1 MTNLPHDRFCDEIV
15 AQTGLLREVVAGA
28 DLSATVPTAP
38 DWALAGL
45 LGHVGGNLRA
55 VEQAVRTGVPVT
67 EPEREVP
74 GHAGPGGDDPASLDA
89 WLASAAAAA
98 ADTLRSAGPDAEAQL
113 WDIRWP
119 TAAWACRAAQDIVV
133 HRADA
138 AGTVGAAYRVDGDLA
153 VDAVDEFLDL
163 LSGLA
168 AAGSG
173 DGSDSSS
180 EDGAGGGVR
189 AEAEGEAGP
198 GPGGTVHLHA
208 TDAGPGLSAEW
219 LLTPDRPAFRWRH
232 AHEKATAAVRAPL
245 ADLLRVVTRRLPPDA
260 DGVEVLGDRAVLDAW
275 LERMRLK

>member
-1 MTNLPHDRFCDEIV
+1 MANLPHDRFCDEIV
-15 AQTGLLREVVAGA
+15 AQTGLLRAVVAGA

-38 DWALAGL
+38 DWALADL
-45 LGHVGGNLRA
+45 LRHVGGNLRA

-119 TAAWACRAAQDIVV
+119 TAAWARRAAQDIVV

-168 AAGSG
+168 AAGPGSEG
-173 DGSDSSS
+173 D
-180 EDGAGGGVR
+180 
-189 AEAEGEAGP
+189 P

-208 TDAGPGLSAEW
+208 TDAGPGLAAEW
-219 LLTPDRPAFRWRH
+219 LLTPDPPGFRWGH
-232 AHEKATAAVRAPL
+232 AHERATVAVRAPL

-275 LERMRLK
+275 LERLRLQ

>member
-1 MTNLPHDRFCDEIV
+1 MTSLPHDRFCDELV
-15 AQTGLLREVVAGA
+15 VQTGLLREVVTGA

-38 DWALAGL
+38 DWTLADL
-45 LGHVGGNLRA
+45 LRHVGGNLRA

-74 GHAGPGGDDPASLDA
+74 GHAGPSGDDPAALEG
-89 WLASAAAAA
+89 WLVSAADAAAA
-98 ADTLRSAGPDAEAQL
+98 TLRSAGPDAEAQV
-113 WDIRWP
+113 WAVRWP
-119 TAAWACRAAQDIVV
+119 TGAWARRAAHDIVV

-138 AGTVGAAYRVDGDLA
+138 AGTVGTAYTVDGDLA

-168 AAGSG
+168 AA
-173 DGSDSSS
+173 
-180 EDGAGGGVR
+180 EAGGG
-189 AEAEGEAGP
+189 AEAHGAAGPGADAAAGAAGP

-219 LLTPDRPAFRWRH
+219 LVALDLPAFGWRH
-232 AHEKATAAVRAPL
+232 AHEQATVAVRAPL

-260 DGVEVLGDRAVLDAW
+260 EGVEVLGDRAVLDAW
-275 LERMRLK
+275 LECLRLQ

>member
-1 MTNLPHDRFCDEIV
+1 MVGSHPDSQQPPTAMTSLTHSRFCDEIV
-15 AQTGLLREVVAGA
+15 TQTGLVREVVAGA

-38 DWALAGL
+38 DWTLADL
-45 LGHVGGNLRA
+45 LRHLGGNLRA
-55 VEQAVRTGVPVT
+55 VEQAVRIGTPVT

-74 GHAGPGGDDPASLDA
+74 GHAGPGGDDPAALDA
-89 WLASAAAAA
+89 WLAQAAEAAAT
-98 ADTLRSAGPDAEAQL
+98 TLRSAGPDAQAQI

-119 TAAWACRAAQDIVV
+119 TAAWARRAAHDLVV

-168 AAGSG
+168 AA
-173 DGSDSSS
+173 
-180 EDGAGGGVR
+180 A
-189 AEAEGEAGP
+189 AAGP

-208 TDAGPGLSAEW
+208 TDADPGLPAEW
-219 LLTPDRPAFRWRH
+219 LLVPDPPGFRWRH
-232 AHEKATAAVRAPL
+232 AHEKATVAVRAPL

-260 DGVEVLGDRAVLDAW
+260 DGVEVLGDRA
-275 LERMRLK
+275 

>member
-1 MTNLPHDRFCDEIV
+1 MTNLPHDRFCDELVI
-15 AQTGLLREVVAGA
+15 QTGLLREVVAGA

-38 DWALAGL
+38 DWALADL
-45 LGHVGGNLRA
+45 LRHTGGNLRA

-74 GHAGPGGDDPASLDA
+74 GHAGPGGDDPAALDA
-89 WLASAAAAA
+89 WLAEGAEAAAA
-98 ADTLRSAGPDAEAQL
+98 TLRSAGPDAPAQI

-119 TAAWACRAAQDIVV
+119 TAAWARRAAHDLVV

-168 AAGSG
+168 AAGAAA
-173 DGSDSSS
+173 
-180 EDGAGGGVR
+180 GAGD
-189 AEAEGEAGP
+189 GP

-208 TDAGPGLSAEW
+208 IDADPGLPAEW
-219 LLTPDRPAFRWRH
+219 LLVPDPPGFRWRH
-232 AHEKATAAVRAPL
+232 AHEKATVAVRAPL
-245 ADLLRVVTRRLPPDA
+245 ADLLRVVTRRRPPDA
-260 DGVEVLGDRAVLDAW
+260 DGVEVLGDRSVLDAW
-275 LERMRLK
+275 LDRLRLQ

>member
-1 MTNLPHDRFCDEIV
+1 MTNLPHDRFCDELV
-15 AQTGLLREVVAGA
+15 TQTGLLREVVAGA

-38 DWALAGL
+38 DWTLADL
-45 LGHVGGNLRA
+45 LRHIGGNLRA

-74 GHAGPGGDDPASLDA
+74 GHAGPGGDDPAARDA
-89 WLASAAAAA
+89 WLAEGAEAAAA
-98 ADTLRSAGPDAEAQL
+98 TLRSAGPDTQAQI

-119 TAAWACRAAQDIVV
+119 TAAWARRAAHDLVV

-153 VDAVDEFLDL
+153 VDAADEFLDL

-168 AAGSG
+168 AAGA
-173 DGSDSSS
+173 
-180 EDGAGGGVR
+180 GAG
-189 AEAEGEAGP
+189 AEGGAGAGAAAAAHP

-208 TDAGPGLSAEW
+208 TDADPGLSAEW
-219 LLTPDRPAFRWRH
+219 LLVPDPPAFRWRH
-232 AHEKATAAVRAPL
+232 AHEKATVAVRAPL
-245 ADLLRVVTRRLPPDA
+245 ADLLRVVTRRLSPDA

-275 LERMRLK
+275 LDRLRLQ